1 MNTTPSSQANFS
13 STATPNRQVG
23 TAPGSAIRKLRLW
36 PAIVIVG
43 FFWAFYFSIDHIEMS
58 MFIRFI
64 SRWSV
69 EGLVLLSFVTWWLA
83 FSRAR
88 WFDRLLPVAVMIGG
102 AIVAGMLADKKSL
115 GSMGF
120 LGVFMAGLP
129 FVLTGW
135 LVWMAI
141 SDRLLRLSPA
151 VQRIGLCL
159 LILLTWGYYDLV
171 RWEGID
177 GGQHSAF
184 AWRWSPTSE
193 DKFLVEHHPGSSSAA
208 ADSGN
213 AGARPNGTLHILPTD
228 WPEFRGSERNNQ
240 VHGTKLATDWQK
252 QPPKQLW
259 RHRVGP
265 AWSSMIVVDGKLF
278 TQEQR
283 GDQEATVC
291 YDTATGDELWA
302 HADDTRFFEPLAGA
316 GPRGTPTFADGRI
329 YALGATGR
337 LNCLDAATGNP
348 IWSHD
353 IVTDVQAEGATKTIP
368 APQWGFS
375 NSPLVVDGLVIVF
388 AGGENNK
395 SLLAYGADAGE
406 PKWSYNAGSDSYSS
420 PQLVS
425 IGGHKQLLMH
435 SNTGLAAIEP
445 DTGKL
450 LWQYPAASKM
460 FLPITQPQSVGADQ
474 LLMQSENGVQL
485 VALTLDGNKWSP
497 TQRWDS
503 KALKL
508 TLNDYVVYEG
518 CIYGF
523 DDNVF
528 CCVDLESGKR
538 HWKAGR
544 YGSGQVLLLPDQ
556 PLLVVT
562 TETGEVVL
570 IWPNTKKLDEL
581 ARFQAVEG
589 KTWNHPVIAEG
600 KLFVRN
606 AEEMAC
612 YELQP
617 AQAENQPVAM
627 AP

>member
-1 MNTTPSSQANFS
+1 
-13 STATPNRQVG
+13 
-23 TAPGSAIRKLRLW
+23 
-36 PAIVIVG
+36 
-43 FFWAFYFSIDHIEMS
+43 
-58 MFIRFI
+58 
-64 SRWSV
+64 
-69 EGLVLLSFVTWWLA
+69 
-83 FSRAR
+83 
-88 WFDRLLPVAVMIGG
+88 
-102 AIVAGMLADKKSL
+102 
-115 GSMGF
+115 MGF

-135 LVWMAI
+135 LVWVAI

-193 DKFLVEHHPGSSSAA
+193 DKFLAEHHAESSNAIASNASA
-208 ADSGN
+208 ADSGK
-213 AGARPNGTLHILPTD
+213 AVAVPNGTLHMLPTD
-228 WPEFRGSERNNQ
+228 WPEFRGRERNNQ
-240 VHGTKLATDWQK
+240 VHGVKLATDWQK

-259 RHRVGP
+259 RHRIGP
-265 AWSSMIVVDGKLF
+265 GWSSVIVIDGKLL

-283 GDQEATVC
+283 GEQEATVC
-291 YDTATGDELWA
+291 YDAATGDELWA
-302 HADDTRFFEPLAGA
+302 HTDDTRFFEPLAGA
-316 GPRGTPTFADGRI
+316 GPRGTPTFTDGRI
-329 YALGATGR
+329 YARRATGK
-337 LNCLDAATGNP
+337 LNCLDAATGKP

-353 IVTDVQAEGATKTIP
+353 IVAEVQADGEKKTTP

-395 SLLAYGADAGE
+395 SLLAYRADSGE
-406 PKWSYNAGSDSYSS
+406 PAWSYNAGSDSYSS
-420 PQLVS
+420 PQLVT

-435 SNTGLAAIEP
+435 SNAGLAAIEP
-445 DTGKL
+445 STGKL

-460 FLPITQPQSVGADQ
+460 FLPITQPQLVGDDQ
-474 LLMQSENGVQL
+474 LLVQSENGVRL
-485 VALTLDGNKWSP
+485 VKLTMESGQWTP
-497 TQRWDS
+497 TQRWES
-503 KALKL
+503 KSLKL
-508 TLNDYVVYEG
+508 TLNDYVVYDG

-528 CCVDLESGKR
+528 CCVDLETGKR

-562 TETGEVVL
+562 TESGEAVL
-570 IWPNTKKLDEL
+570 ISPNSEKLAEL
-581 ARFQAVEG
+581 GRFQAVEG

-612 YELQP
+612 YELSP
-617 AQAENQPVAM
+617 ATIY
-627 AP
+627 